1 MSLILENNL
10 KTGDVA
16 LNYISK
22 MTLLFALVGTLFT
35 LTILLKNRIILH
47 EVISLKIKRPTYTK
61 FICTR
66 CKCHEK
72 IPTKIVLQMDMMD
85 PGDPSYPPMFDCE
98 KCGALM
104 KPVYFV
110 GYTGI
115 EYTYDGN

>member
-1 MSLILENNL
+1 M
-10 KTGDVA
+10 
-16 LNYISK
+16 
-22 MTLLFALVGTLFT
+22 
-35 LTILLKNRIILH
+35 II
-47 EVISLKIKRPTYTK
+47 LKIKRPTYTE

-72 IPTKIVLQMDMMD
+72 IPTKIVLQLDMMD

-98 KCGALM
+98 KCGGLM